1 VAERPGALVTG
12 AAGFLGLAL
21 VRALSRAG
29 FDVLAV
35 DRVGQDAFVPRPG
48 TAGERVR
55 YRQHDVTG
63 GLDPALLEG
72 LSGIV
77 HAAALTPLDE
87 REGDTADQLLQVNV
101 GGLAPVLA
109 ALRRANAAKRLLLVS
124 SAGVYDQQR
133 SGTLGEDDAT
143 GGSSLYGA
151 GKLAA
156 ELVARR
162 YAALHDLEYAAI
174 RPTSLFGE
182 GEAVRASRP
191 RVTAVLRLVEAAA
204 AGQAV
209 RLERPESRG
218 DWLCVDDA
226 ADAVVRL
233 WSRPLDGRVYNVSSA
248 RPRRFAEVA
257 RAVAG
262 ATGLELDDGAET
274 AVDGGPDRAA
284 QIANDRLRAATGWAP
299 SRSLEDVAA
308 ALLAARASLAQL
320 GGD

>member
-1 VAERPGALVTG
+1 VSERPGALVTG

-29 FDVLAV
+29 FPVLAV
-35 DRVGQDAFVPRPG
+35 DRVGDDAFVPRPG
-48 TAGERVR
+48 TATELVR
-55 YRQHDVTG
+55 YRRHDVTAP
-63 GLDPALLEG
+63 LDEALLDG
-72 LSGIV
+72 LSSVV

-87 REGDTADQLLQVNV
+87 READTADQLLQVNV

-109 ALRRANAAKRLLLVS
+109 ALRRSRSTKRLLLVS
-124 SAGVYDQQR
+124 SAGVYDQER

-143 GGSSLYGA
+143 GGASLYGA
-151 GKLAA
+151 AKLAA
-156 ELVARR
+156 ELLARR
-162 YAALHDLEYAAI
+162 YAALHGIEYAAI

-182 GEAVRASRP
+182 GEAERPSRP
-191 RVTAVLRLVEAAA
+191 RVTPFLQLVNAAA
-204 AGQAV
+204 AGRAV
-209 RLERPESRG
+209 RLLRPESRA

-226 ADAVVRL
+226 ADAVVL
-233 WSRPLDGRVYNVSSA
+233 LLGRPLDGRVYNVSSA

-262 ATGLELDDGAET
+262 AVGLELDDAAAT

-284 QIANDRLRAATGWAP
+284 QISNDRLRAATGWAP
-299 SRSLEDVAA
+299 SRSVEDVAA
-308 ALLAARASLAQL
+308 ELLAARGALARS